1 VKTVTISR
9 QISGTRNGQPWPAPG
24 QPANLP
30 DGEADGLV
38 ALGMA
43 TIATPAAKPAPVER
57 QETRTVEPVRRAAR
71 PPRTAKK

>member
-1 VKTVTISR
+1 MKTVTISR
-9 QISGTRNGQPWPAPG
+9 QISGTRNGQRWPAPG
-24 QPANLP
+24 QPVDLP

-43 TIATPAAKPAPVER
+43 TAASPAVEPVPVER
-57 QETRTVEPVRRAAR
+57 QETRTAEPTKRAAR